1 VTVYNERGQQ
11 VKEFASGVL
20 SAGENRVTVDA
31 SDLASGV
38 YTVKVVT
45 RSGVVLTEKVT
56 VQK

>member
-1 VTVYNERGQQ
+1 VYNERGQQ